1 MNGWQKI
8 THNFNT
14 CEQSSSFLRGSLIEN
29 RAFELLGGII
39 ILKHNKSVYF
49 RDIQLIDNW
58 LFVNII
64 DIL

>member
-49 RDIQLIDNW
+49 RDIQLIDN
-58 LFVNII
+58 
-64 DIL
+64 